1 MYGIFF
7 IFFFVGSD
15 ARNWRDDMRPPSP
28 RDSRSGFSGFRRG
41 RGGRGRGAKGRGR
54 GRDFAP
60 EGFVGKTFELFK
72 TMSVSLNSKL
82 LPTCKDSNVFS
93 KI

>member
-1 MYGIFF
+1 
-7 IFFFVGSD
+7 
-15 ARNWRDDMRPPSP
+15 
-28 RDSRSGFSGFRRG
+28 
-41 RGGRGRGAKGRGR
+41 
-54 GRDFAP
+54 
-60 EGFVGKTFELFK
+60 LFK